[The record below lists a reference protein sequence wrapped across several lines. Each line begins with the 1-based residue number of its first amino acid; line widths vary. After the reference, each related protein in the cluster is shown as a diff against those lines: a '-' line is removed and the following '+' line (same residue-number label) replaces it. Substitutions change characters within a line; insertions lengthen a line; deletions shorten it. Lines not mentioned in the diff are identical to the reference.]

1 LTYGILYEETFSKSA
16 EVSVTGEEL
25 PVAPEYE
32 RVHFIGHALYNPGLS
47 KEQLL
52 GYAAT
57 LETEIERRTGY
68 NAFLVDI
75 TIKHFAPVMT
85 DVDFIIDVPT
95 VKGLGTK
102 KLSPIDPLTLIA
114 IIAIIAAVLA
124 FIIWLFW
131 TTYIE
136 KVKLYYCDQETP
148 PTAYE
153 GWLQYV
159 AHLKAK
165 HPTKYSA
172 IEESKSKDWW
182 TEIPETI
189 KWVVGGAVAVAAIAL
204 VVELAR
210 RSK

>member
-1 LTYGILYEETFSKSA
+1 MTYGILYEETFSRSA
-16 EVSVTGEEL
+16 EVWVEAKEL

-32 RVHFIGHALYNPGLS
+32 RCHFIGHALYNPGLTTQ
-47 KEQLL
+47 QLL
-52 GYAAT
+52 GYADT
-57 LETEIERRTGY
+57 LETDIERKTGY
-68 NAFLVDI
+68 RAFLIDI
-75 TIKHFAPVMT
+75 KIKHYPPVMT
-85 DVDFIIDVPT
+85 DVDIIIDVPT
-95 VKGLGTK
+95 VKGLGAK
-102 KLSPIDPLTLIA
+102 KLSPIEPLTLIA
-114 IIAIIAAVLA
+114 IIAICAAIFA

-148 PTAYE
+148 PTVYE

-159 AHLKAK
+159 AHLKEK
-165 HPTKYSA
+165 HPVKYTA

-189 KWVVGGAVAVAAIAL
+189 KWIVGGAIAVAAIGL
-204 VVELAR
+204 VIELVR